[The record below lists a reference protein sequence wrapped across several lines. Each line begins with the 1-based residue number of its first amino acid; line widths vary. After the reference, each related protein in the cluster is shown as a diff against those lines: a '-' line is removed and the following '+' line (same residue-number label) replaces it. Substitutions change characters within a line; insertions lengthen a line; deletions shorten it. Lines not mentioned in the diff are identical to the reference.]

1 MRMRI
6 IYGWNYDSYIFYKF
20 WPRLL
25 AIIAIA
31 L

>member
-1 MRMRI
+1 MRMHI
-6 IYGWNYDSYIFYKF
+6 IYGIVTHIFYKF

-25 AIIAIA
+25 AIIVIA